1 MGSDVS
7 HFNVS
12 LIVRDE
18 VRRQYPQATTF
29 KERGEPKRNR
39 TEVPAQLAVRQADA
53 IQLVIHSEGRRE
65 LLFLTE
71 SVATDCTERYKSA
84 LEDPATWDSAVD
96 QRVNYS

>member
-29 KERGEPKRNR
+29 EERREPKRNR
-39 TEVPAQLAVRQADA
+39 TEVPAQLALRQADA
-53 IQLVIHSEGRRE
+53 IQLVIHSEERQE
-65 LLFLTE
+65 LLLLTE
-71 SVATDCTERYKSA
+71 SVGIESTERYKSA

-96 QRVNYS
+96 ERIH